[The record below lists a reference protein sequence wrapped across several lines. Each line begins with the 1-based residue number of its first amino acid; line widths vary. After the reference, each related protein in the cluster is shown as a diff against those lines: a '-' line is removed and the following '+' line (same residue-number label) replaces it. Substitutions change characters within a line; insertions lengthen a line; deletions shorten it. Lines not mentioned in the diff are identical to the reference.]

1 VIEVADTSIRLDRR
15 RKLQMYARAGI
26 FEYWIVDLN
35 ADRIEVY
42 RDPVRSR
49 YRSVMLLRRGD
60 TVSPIFAPDLVVDVS
75 TVLGQ
80 DRAEE

>member
-1 VIEVADTSIRLDRR
+1 
-15 RKLQMYARAGI
+15 MYARSGI
-26 FEYWIVDLN
+26 CEYWIVDLN

-49 YRSVMLLRRGD
+49 YRSVWLVGPGD

-75 TVLGQ
+75 TVLGR
-80 DRAEE
+80 DRAAEG